1 MMHCGPP
8 VPTGVARHLAAG
20 CHSRACHQ
28 AKSQDEYPSIS
39 PLGTVI
45 GFYSYIGRSD
55 LARPVWPLFAVGPL
69 EGQATM
75 FGKLLSG
82 RGLTQKVAVI
92 SSTEGLRGMA
102 RSGQLSNVEQELVD

>member
-1 MMHCGPP
+1 MVHCGPP

-39 PLGTVI
+39 PLTTYI
-45 GFYSYIGRSD
+45 GFYSYLGRSD

-69 EGQATM
+69 EGHATM
-75 FGKLLSG
+75 FGKLLFG
-82 RGLTQKVAVI
+82 RGLAQKVAVI

-102 RSGQLSNVEQELVD
+102 RSGQLSNVVQELVD